1 MKMTKI
7 EENKV
12 AVVHYKGTFPED
24 DEEFDSSHDRD
35 PLAFLVGHQQM
46 IPGFE
51 REMMGAEVGDSRT
64 FTLMPEDAYGE
75 KSDEAVADIPREEF
89 PDDIELDLG
98 MVLMSDHGPFRIV
111 GITDEIV
118 KCDFNHVLAGRVLKF
133 EVEVV
138 EVRDP
143 SEEELAHGHVHGPGG
158 HEH

>member
-1 MKMTKI
+1 MKMSKI

-24 DEEFDSSHDRD
+24 GEEFDSSHDRD
-35 PLAFLVGHQQM
+35 PLAFLIGHKQM

-51 REMMGAEVGDSRT
+51 REMMGAEVGESRT

-75 KSDEAVADIPREEF
+75 KNDEAVVDIPREEF
-89 PDDIELDLG
+89 PGDIDLELD
-98 MVLMSDHGPFRIV
+98 MVLMSEGGPFRIV
-111 GITDEIV
+111 GITDDIV
-118 KCDFNHVLAGRVLKF
+118 KCDFNHALAGRALKF